1 MYNQLA
7 LRQISSLAGVSELF
21 QVSSLW
27 NPRSQKLSALA
38 GSPHF
43 FSVFYL
49 GISHI
54 QRMIHAL
61 ILDFLVEGRDILLAL
76 SLSIVYSS

>member
-27 NPRSQKLSALA
+27 NLRSQKLSALA

-43 FSVFYL
+43 FFRLLFRYFSYSEDDPRVDL
-49 GISHI
+49 GFS
-54 QRMIHAL
+54 R
-61 ILDFLVEGRDILLAL
+61 
-76 SLSIVYSS
+76 